1 MSERSYAQT
10 KNSSNAYSPAKSPES
25 FQRPFTD
32 ERDDSPARNSNPS
45 IQPKRSRPK
54 IDWNRVSL
62 VAPEPGSQ
70 DSNSFPTVQRAEN
83 SEQGLEAKEPAASS
97 NSTTAIDGSDGN
109 SLQEKTENSKIS
121 KQGAE
126 QKPKIA
132 RAGLN
137 WRNITIEAPS
147 RQGAF
152 AVEQPIQRQVLE
164 EKEQSESNSLEML
177 DGAIQAKCSECKREE
192 EQQLDKESIQTKL
205 TVGAPGDKYEQVAD
219 NMAAKVMRMPDSALQ
234 QPIQR
239 QTDSE
244 TEAVGMQPEV
254 NSITPLVQRQTA
266 EDSEQVQ
273 LKPNG
278 SNQASASVESQLADS
293 KGGGSALPDDVRSF
307 MEPRFGA
314 DFSSIR
320 VHTDSNAV
328 GMNKELGAQAFTHG
342 SDIYYGAGKSPGKD
356 ELTAHELTHTIQQTG
371 GQRNAPATQP
381 LTHGE
386 EKQPEDGNQSLSA
399 AKATPELDQNKTQP
413 VFQQEQPN
421 KEVANP
427 VPEKE
432 LARQNSQTQTD
443 LESRKTEISQDIPA
457 AKADKSPET
466 KPVTEVANPQ

>member
-10 KNSSNAYSPAKSPES
+10 KNSSNAYSAAKSPQS
-25 FQRPFTD
+25 FQRHFTD
-32 ERDDSPARNSNPS
+32 ERYDSPASNSTPS
-45 IQPKRSRPK
+45 IHRPK
-54 IDWNRVSL
+54 IDWNRVS
-62 VAPEPGSQ
+62 VSAPEPGSQ
-70 DSNSFPTVQRAEN
+70 NSNSFPTVQRAEN
-83 SEQGLEAKEPAASS
+83 AQQGLVSIQQELAAESDAKSPSEH
-97 NSTTAIDGSDGN
+97 
-109 SLQEKTENSKIS
+109 SLPEKTDNSKIS

-164 EKEQSESNSLEML
+164 EKEQSESNSLGML